1 MPTKRNGEDLLI
13 QYYQGEHKDEYTL
26 ISEQEVRH
34 YQNGVLK
41 GLWEVRNG
49 EIIGTFKIFDNGCV
63 QYCQDWNTLKEGCW
77 IRTVNKKLGC
87 MKEIVDSKTQKVIY
101 RGGIGDNGK
110 RKGRGIE
117 FDSKSGNI
125 QMEGI
130 WLDDELKRIIRLF
143 DGDKM
148 TEFKNTG
155 DNTDVS
161 SRIPIYVGEYSYN
174 ETHNTCF
181 RNGRGFQIGDDGIA
195 ESEGKWENGIEVE
208 KTLLTKGWY
217 KVEEDNLKYPID
229 SESIVIPAYKH
240 KFDSY
245 VDLSKYKE
253 MKTISIEEHN
263 FWNTDHFH
271 LRSIDSLETVEIGN
285 YSFYKDDRTNRMNR
299 TFSIVDCSHLRSIQ
313 IGSFSFQ
320 YYSGAFAL
328 SRLPSLELIQIGL
341 KEQDSYCF
349 WYSNFIVKGKAL
361 ECV

>member
-1 MPTKRNGEDLLI
+1 
-13 QYYQGEHKDEYTL
+13 
-26 ISEQEVRH
+26 
-34 YQNGVLK
+34 
-41 GLWEVRNG
+41 
-49 EIIGTFKIFDNGCV
+49 
-63 QYCQDWNTLKEGCW
+63 
-77 IRTVNKKLGC
+77 
-87 MKEIVDSKTQKVIY
+87 
-101 RGGIGDNGK
+101 
-110 RKGRGIE
+110 
-117 FDSKSGNI
+117 
-125 QMEGI
+125 MEGI

-181 RNGRGFQIGDDGIA
+181 RNGRGFQIGEDGIA

-271 LRSIDSLETVEIGN
+271 LRSLDSLETVEIGN

-313 IGSFSFQ
+313 IGTVVH
-320 YYSGAFAL
+320 L
-328 SRLPSLELIQIGL
+328 H
-341 KEQDSYCF
+341 
-349 WYSNFIVKGKAL
+349 
-361 ECV
+361 

>member
-1 MPTKRNGEDLLI
+1 MLTKRNGEDLRI
-13 QYYQGEHKDEYTL
+13 QYYQGEHKDEYTI

-63 QYCQDWNTLKEGCW
+63 QYCQDWNTLKKGCW
-77 IRTVNKKLGC
+77 IRTVNRKLGC

-110 RKGRGIE
+110 RKGRGIV

-148 TEFKNTG
+148 TEFKDAG

-174 ETHNTCF
+174 ETHTYLF
-181 RNGRGFQIGDDGIA
+181 SKWKGI
-195 ESEGKWENGIEVE
+195 SKRRKRSVSKSITFGIRIIFIF
-208 KTLLTKGWY
+208 
-217 KVEEDNLKYPID
+217 DQ
-229 SESIVIPAYKH
+229 SIH
-240 KFDSY
+240 
-245 VDLSKYKE
+245 
-253 MKTISIEEHN
+253 
-263 FWNTDHFH
+263 W
-271 LRSIDSLETVEIGN
+271 
-285 YSFYKDDRTNRMNR
+285 
-299 TFSIVDCSHLRSIQ
+299 
-313 IGSFSFQ
+313 
-320 YYSGAFAL
+320 
-328 SRLPSLELIQIGL
+328 
-341 KEQDSYCF
+341 
-349 WYSNFIVKGKAL
+349 
-361 ECV
+361 